1 AEREIHRRDNLLLGG
16 NPALFLDR
24 KLFSGGLT
32 SLITKGYRGV
42 ATTLADVGNMLGEG
56 VVSSAFR
63 DSVYDQTRDWRN
75 TITQEDVK
83 ARTGQGIINKSYIE
97 TEMRNQLFDVIGETF
112 IPGDKEAA
120 HNLGLLLKHHIDAKR
135 RKETSQRTTSKRRAN
150 DSTSSGCGSS
160 DIFQRRHSE
169 SRSDRLVEFNVD
181 VGEGS
186 GSNVDEWPGRS
197 DGSEHSGEYGDRRRT
212 ERKQWSTSSPRKR
225 NHLDRDAGSEDS
237 GNRLCKLYETPK
249 RKLVNRTA

>member
-1 AEREIHRRDNLLLGG
+1 EREINQNVRTAINDIKLKNLKDDIRTWSGDQVGLASASVKEYGKQNHWDQAKIDLWSRQASDFVVRHQAEREIQKRDNLLLGG

-112 IPGDKEAA
+112 ISGDKEAA
-120 HNLGLLLKHHIDAKR
+120 HNLGLLLKHHIDAKEEKKQA
-135 RKETSQRTTSKRRAN
+135 KEQR
-150 DSTSSGCGSS
+150 
-160 DIFQRRHSE
+160 
-169 SRSDRLVEFNVD
+169 L
-181 VGEGS
+181 
-186 GSNVDEWPGRS
+186 
-197 DGSEHSGEYGDRRRT
+197 
-212 ERKQWSTSSPRKR
+212 
-225 NHLDRDAGSEDS
+225 RDAQ
-237 GNRLCKLYETPK
+237 TI
-249 RKLVNRTA
+249 